1 MSHDAV
7 FDIGQN
13 STGVSLRSTHGINKR
28 LRRFAYAAFK
38 STLFAEG

>member
-1 MSHDAV
+1 MSHDVV

-13 STGVSLRSTHGINKR
+13 SGGVSLRSTHGINKR
-28 LRRFAYAAFK
+28 LRRLAYPAFK